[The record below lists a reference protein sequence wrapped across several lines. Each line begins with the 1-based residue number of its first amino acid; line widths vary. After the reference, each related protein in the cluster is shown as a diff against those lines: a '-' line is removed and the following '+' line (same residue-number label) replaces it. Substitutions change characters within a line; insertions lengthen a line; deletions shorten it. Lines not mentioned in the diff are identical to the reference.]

1 MQYIDYFYLQNREE
15 HIRKEEWIIA
25 QYYLIT
31 DIKFLTLIFVQSIFN
46 KFQI

>member
-15 HIRKEEWIIA
+15 HRKEEWIIA

-31 DIKFLTLIFVQSIFN
+31 DIKFLTLIFAQSIFN